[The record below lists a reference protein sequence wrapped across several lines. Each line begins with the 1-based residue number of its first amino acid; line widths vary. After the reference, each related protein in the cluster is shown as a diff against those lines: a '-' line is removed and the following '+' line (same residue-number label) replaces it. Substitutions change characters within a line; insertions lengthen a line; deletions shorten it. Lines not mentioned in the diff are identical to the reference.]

1 MSTRKRSKRV
11 RKLNMR
17 RIDDFKWSLSQILD
31 DVDDQNASAVKGAVY
46 TKASKI
52 GVREAKDYIW
62 EKQREGVIERDVALR
77 LTRLL
82 SKYSVYR

>member
-1 MSTRKRSKRV
+1 
-11 RKLNMR
+11 LNMS
-17 RIDDFKWSLSQILD
+17 RIDDFKYRLSKILD

-46 TKASKI
+46 AKASKI

-62 EKQREGVIERDVALR
+62 DMQREGVIERDVARR